1 MFVQRTDRKRKKTKK
16 QQATHTFIHCSH
28 WKKKNYKSH
37 APGGAEGA
45 EEQTNTLLHS
55 QHSKLLSASVWHREG
70 WKPGPDL
77 NHAINLRCLHNNGW
91 WTKWII
97 FFKASLFS
105 MEVSRQEKTLSKNK
119 YHHLRK
125 RNAGVGASTLVA
137 LALWSTHVKKVF
149 LQGGPLDNFNF
160 KINF

>member
-1 MFVQRTDRKRKKTKK
+1 MFVQRTDRKRKKKH
-16 QQATHTFIHCSH
+16 QAKHTFIHCSH
-28 WKKKNYKSH
+28 WEKKIQI
-37 APGGAEGA
+37 ARTRGAEGA

-55 QHSKLLSASVWHREG
+55 QHSKLLSASVWHREE
-70 WKPGPDL
+70 WKPGPYL
-77 NHAINLRCLHNNGW
+77 NHAINLCCLHNNGW
-91 WTKWII
+91 WMKWII
-97 FFKASLFS
+97 FFKASMFS
-105 MEVSRQEKTLSKNK
+105 MEVSGREKTLSKNK